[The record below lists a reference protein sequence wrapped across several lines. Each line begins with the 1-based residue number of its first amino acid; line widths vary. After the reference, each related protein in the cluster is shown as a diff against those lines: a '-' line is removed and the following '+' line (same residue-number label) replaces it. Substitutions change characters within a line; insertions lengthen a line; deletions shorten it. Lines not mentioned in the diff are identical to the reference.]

1 MAMSQVTC
9 SACGLSIDVH
19 ADDDSEKLDIFGD
32 FLDIYNDTIK
42 AIKEKKVEPDARYE
56 YNTWDPPASTTLF
69 CKMAGVPYQAL
80 RSRMASGQGP
90 DEVTAV
96 RTRLDT
102 HRYKCKICVHYE
114 VDSAFCQL
122 KKKTANPEAICKGFE
137 PDLQFRCE
145 GLGQVP
151 LFVVKSSVL
160 YTPGW
165 IFTRARNP
173 GSRTQFRREGI
184 DTRGERRSG
193 GLARGPAEKLAGSGI
208 SCNTNERE
216 ERTVQ
221 ITVYGGA
228 GEIGGNKVL
237 VEYRWNPDHA

>member
-1 MAMSQVTC
+1 MPNFRKEREQGHVTVSC
-9 SACGLSIDVH
+9 SACGLSISVH

-32 FLDIYNDTIK
+32 FLDIYNDQIK

-90 DEVTAV
+90 DEVTAI

-102 HRYKCKICVHYE
+102 HRYKCKICVHYG

-137 PDLQFRCE
+137 PDLE
-145 GLGQVP
+145 VP
-151 LFVVKSSVL
+151 LDS
-160 YTPGW
+160 
-165 IFTRARNP
+165 
-173 GSRTQFRREGI
+173 
-184 DTRGERRSG
+184 
-193 GLARGPAEKLAGSGI
+193 
-208 SCNTNERE
+208 
-216 ERTVQ
+216 
-221 ITVYGGA
+221 
-228 GEIGGNKVL
+228 
-237 VEYRWNPDHA
+237 